1 MNRNHKVRN
10 FTFGIAAGALAATAA
25 AGFASI
31 EAEAAPFAGATSV
44 VSYTATAGSKP
55 VDTAAKK
62 ADKTMV
68 AGANGAI
75 ASILAEVK
83 ANASFTGGG
92 NDAAVSA
99 EIVTAERDPEVDL
112 AVAQVSDYVNV
123 RSDASADSEVVGLLF
138 ENNVA
143 KIEAEVEGWYK
154 ITSGNV
160 SGFVKKDYL
169 AKDANLVS
177 AVRTTTASVKTATLY
192 VRNEKSLDSEV
203 LGMIA
208 GGEELTVLDDA
219 KDGWV
224 KVETETGEGFVAAEY
239 VTVEI
244 SYPYGETL
252 AEFEERIAE
261 EEEADRLAEEAVAK
275 AEAEKK
281 AKEEEKKAK
290 EEAKKKAAEEAAKA
304 ADAGETYEDVKESAE
319 EEAAEAAV
327 EEDAFAE
334 TYDNGSGANIVNYA
348 CQFVGNPYVYGGT
361 SLTNGTDCSGFVM
374 SVYRAFGVS
383 LPHSSYSLRS
393 VGRGVSTSEMQP
405 GDIVCYSGHVAIY
418 VGNGT
423 IVHASSPSTGIKYSN
438 VNYKTILGVR
448 RIF

>member
-10 FTFGIAAGALAATAA
+10 ITFGIAAGALAA
-25 AGFASI
+25 AGLVSMDAQ
-31 EAEAAPFAGATSV
+31 AAPYAGATAV
-44 VSYTATAGSKP
+44 ISYTATESSKP
-55 VDTAAKK
+55 ADTAAYKT
-62 ADKTMV
+62 DGKTMV

-75 ASILAEVK
+75 AGILADVK
-83 ANASFTGGG
+83 ANTVFAGGEE
-92 NDAAVSA
+92 DKVVISA
-99 EIVTAERDPEVDL
+99 DVVTVDPEQDL

-169 AKDANLVS
+169 MKDADLVS
-177 AVRTTTASVKTATLY
+177 SVRTTTASVKTATLY
-192 VRNEKSLDSEV
+192 IRNDKSTDSEV
-203 LGMIA
+203 LGMIS

-239 VTVEI
+239 VSVEI

-281 AKEEEKKAK
+281 AKEEARKAK
-290 EEAKKKAAEEAAKA
+290 AEEAKKAQESANNEETAEASQPAEEAAEEAMEEA
-304 ADAGETYEDVKESAE
+304 ADAP
-319 EEAAEAAV
+319 
-327 EEDAFAE
+327 AE

-393 VGRGVSTSEMQP
+393 VGQGVSTSDMQP